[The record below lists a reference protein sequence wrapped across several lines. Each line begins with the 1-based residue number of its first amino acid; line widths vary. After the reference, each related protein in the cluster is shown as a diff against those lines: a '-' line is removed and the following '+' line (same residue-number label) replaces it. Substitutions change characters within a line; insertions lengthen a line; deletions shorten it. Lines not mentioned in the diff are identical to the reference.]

1 MRRAIRSGASFL
13 ELVTVLTMMGVI
25 LAIAAP
31 RMRVVPRQADAAAI
45 QLTLALEEA
54 QRTALAKQLQ
64 VLALID
70 SAGRRVR
77 LIEDRDG
84 NGDLTAGERA
94 RWIPLGEQ
102 ARFEDPPVRL
112 DGSAAGGTIVG
123 TGFDTI
129 ATLPAIHFRRD
140 GSASVAA
147 EFYVALA
154 GKTTEHRAV
163 VLPRATA
170 RAEWYRYGDGAWKR
184 GSP

>member
-1 MRRAIRSGASFL
+1 MRLAMRSGASFL

-54 QRTALAKQLQ
+54 QRTALAKQQQ
-64 VLALID
+64 VLALLD
-70 SAGRRVR
+70 SGGGRVR

-84 NGDLTAGERA
+84 DGGLTAGERA

-102 ARFEDPPVRL
+102 VRFEDPPVRV
-112 DGSAAGGTIVG
+112 DGTAATGAIVG
-123 TGFDTI
+123 TGFDTVT
-129 ATLPAIHFRRD
+129 ALPAIHFRRD

-147 EFYVALA
+147 EFYLTVT
-154 GKTTEHRAV
+154 GKTVEHRAV

-170 RAEWYRYGDGAWKR
+170 HAEWYRYGDGAWKR
-184 GSP
+184 GAP